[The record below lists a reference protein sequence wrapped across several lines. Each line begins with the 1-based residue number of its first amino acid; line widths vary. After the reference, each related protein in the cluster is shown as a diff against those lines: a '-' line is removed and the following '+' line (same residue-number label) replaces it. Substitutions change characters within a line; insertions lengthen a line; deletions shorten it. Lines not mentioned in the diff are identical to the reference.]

1 MSLGRGP
8 KQPRFPL
15 SLIHPLG
22 PVFRR
27 LPLSLRRHLFYLRH
41 HQTWGNFRAPEKYT
55 EKIQW
60 RILHDRRDL
69 IALTC
74 DKIASKAYVHEVV
87 VQDSRARGLRVPQ
100 VTWTSEDQRSLHE
113 HLQQEPSP
121 QVLKPN
127 HSSGRYVFLD
137 KSNQTPSAEELK
149 HLISSWSKRDE
160 ESLVFGHWG
169 YGEARASV
177 FAEERIGTHSGELV
191 EIRCATFSG
200 EPVSYVV
207 TSNVYTRLQTAIT
220 YDADFTRMNIGLKTE
235 VSADEIGSL
244 ESLSDQRKSELREI
258 VRALA
263 APFDHVRIDIYDDG
277 RSFWFG
283 EFTSY
288 PSGGALTYAP
298 EVELARGRLWMLP
311 PANRDGFVVC
321 DSSQAAALWRRLRSS
336 PLRTGVTQAS
346 P

>member
-1 MSLGRGP
+1 MTAGRGP

-22 PVFRR
+22 PLFRH
-27 LPLSLRRHLFYLRH
+27 LPLALRRHLLYLRH
-41 HQTWGNFRAPEKYT
+41 HQTWGNFLTPEKYT

-60 RILHDRRDL
+60 RILYDRRDL

-87 VQDSRARGLRVPQ
+87 AQNPRVRGLRVPQ
-100 VTWTSEDQRSLHE
+100 VTWTSEDQRSLTE

-121 QVLKPN
+121 QVLKSN

-137 KSNQTPSAEELK
+137 KSNQTPSADELK
-149 HLISSWSKRDE
+149 HQISSWSKRDE
-160 ESLVFGHWG
+160 ESLVLGHWG

-177 FAEERIGTHSGELV
+177 FAEERIGLSSGQLV

-207 TSNVYTRLQTAIT
+207 TSNVYTRNQTAVT
-220 YDADFTRMNIGLKTE
+220 YDADFERTSIGFKTE
-235 VSADEIGSL
+235 VSADQVGSL
-244 ESLSDQRKSELREI
+244 ESLPNQRKSELREI

-263 APFDHVRIDIYDDG
+263 APFDHVRVDIYDDG
-277 RSFWFG
+277 HSFWFG
-283 EFTSY
+283 ELTSY
-288 PSGGALTYAP
+288 PSGGALTYTP
-298 EVELARGRLWMLP
+298 DVERIRGGLWTLP
-311 PANRDGFVVC
+311 PTNSDGFVSD
-321 DSSQAAALWRRLRSS
+321 DSSQAAALWRRLRRA
-336 PLRTGVTQAS
+336 PLRTSIES